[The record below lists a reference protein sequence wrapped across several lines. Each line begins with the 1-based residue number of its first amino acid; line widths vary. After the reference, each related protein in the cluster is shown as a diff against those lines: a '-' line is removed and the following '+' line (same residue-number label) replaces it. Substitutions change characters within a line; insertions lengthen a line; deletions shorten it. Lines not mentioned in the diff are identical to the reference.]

1 MFKSA
6 RLKLT
11 IWYLLIVTLISVFF
25 SALIYFGTV
34 RELERGFRWGEAR
47 LKAKELNLSLPRYFS
62 GRFEDLPPRL
72 REGKP
77 RFLLEEDLQ
86 SAKKRL
92 FFRLLALNG
101 FILFFSAGLSWF
113 WAGKTLRPIEQALE
127 EEKRF
132 VADASHELRTPLTAL
147 KTSMEVALRDKK
159 ITAGKAKE
167 IIKENLEEVESLVSL
182 SNKLLSL
189 ARYQRNGK
197 NFVFGKLEIKELV
210 DEAVKKISS
219 LAKEKRIEIKVDV
232 EKQIFWGEK
241 ESLLEMLLAFLD
253 NAVKYTPSGG
263 QVLISSRV
271 IKKWLE
277 IGIKD
282 TGRGIAKEDLPHIF
296 ERFYRTDYSRT
307 KEETGGFG
315 LGLPLAKEI
324 IEIHKGTVKAESV
337 LGKGTTFTIRLPL
350 AH

>member
-11 IWYLLIVTLISVFF
+11 LWYLLIVALISFFF

-34 RELERGFRWGEAR
+34 REIERGFRFGEAR
-47 LKAKELNLSLPRYFS
+47 LKAKELNLSLPRHFS

-77 RFLLEEDLQ
+77 RFLLEEDLETV
-86 SAKKRL
+86 KKRL
-92 FFRLLALNG
+92 LFRLLALNG
-101 FILFFSAGLSWF
+101 FILIFSAGLSWF
-113 WAGKTLRPIEQALE
+113 LAGKALKPIEQALE
-127 EEKRF
+127 EQKRF

-167 IIKENLEEVESLVSL
+167 IIKENLEEVESLISL

-189 ARYQRNGK
+189 ARYQENGK
-197 NFVFGKLEIKELV
+197 NLVFEKLEIKELV

-219 LAKEKRIEIKVDV
+219 LAKEKKIEIKIDV
-232 EKQIFWGEK
+232 GKQVFLGEK
-241 ESLLEMLLAFLD
+241 ESLKEMLLAFLD
-253 NAVKYTPSGG
+253 NAVKYTSFGG

-277 IGIKD
+277 IEIKD

-296 ERFYRTDYSRT
+296 ERFYRADYSRT

-315 LGLPLAKEI
+315 LGLSLAKEI
-324 IEIHKGTVKAESV
+324 IESHKGTVRVESI
-337 LGKGTTFTIRLPL
+337 LGKGTTFTVRLPL
-350 AH
+350 KH